1 MVSISI
7 GKLVLLLLSLGNF
20 DFIKCK
26 LVVLSNAKEAP
37 LDPV

>member
-1 MVSISI
+1 MASISI
-7 GKLVLLLLSLGNF
+7 SKVGLLLLSLGNF
-20 DFIKCK
+20 DFITYN

>member
-1 MVSISI
+1 MASISI
-7 GKLVLLLLSLGNF
+7 SKVGLLLLSLGNF
-20 DFIKCK
+20 VFITYN

>member
-1 MVSISI
+1 MATISIS
-7 GKLVLLLLSLGNF
+7 KVVLLLLSLGNF
-20 DFIKCK
+20 DFIKYK